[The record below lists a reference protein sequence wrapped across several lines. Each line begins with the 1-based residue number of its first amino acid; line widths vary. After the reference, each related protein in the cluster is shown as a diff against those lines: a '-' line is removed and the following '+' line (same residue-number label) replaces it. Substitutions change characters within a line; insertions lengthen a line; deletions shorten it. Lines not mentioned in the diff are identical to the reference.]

1 MKPLVIFGI
10 GSLAKTLYY
19 YVTEYDQREVLGF
32 TVESKY
38 MVDNTYRNLSVF
50 PFERILEYVN
60 PDECEVLLAIGYT
73 NMNREKGRIFHCCK
87 ETGFQVASFIHPTA
101 HISKSSIVGEGTVM
115 LEDVVISA
123 HCNIG
128 VGNMFWNRVN
138 ISHDA
143 LIGDFN
149 NLAPGF
155 STAGEVKIGSYCF
168 GGVNATLQ
176 NNVIISDFTLIGGG
190 SYVSHDTKSYDVIV
204 PVRSITLEGKRSTDF
219 M

>member
-87 ETGFQVASFIHPTA
+87 
-101 HISKSSIVGEGTVM
+101 
-115 LEDVVISA
+115 
-123 HCNIG
+123 
-128 VGNMFWNRVN
+128 
-138 ISHDA
+138 
-143 LIGDFN
+143 
-149 NLAPGF
+149 
-155 STAGEVKIGSYCF
+155 
-168 GGVNATLQ
+168 
-176 NNVIISDFTLIGGG
+176 
-190 SYVSHDTKSYDVIV
+190 
-204 PVRSITLEGKRSTDF
+204 
-219 M
+219 